1 MLIND
6 RVLPDLPVRLDA
18 LAAIATN
25 LSWSWSRD
33 GRQMFQLIDA
43 PLWERTGHD
52 PIALLRQ
59 TDLARLVASARDPY
73 FLELYGR
80 EVDRLAAERRTDTG
94 WFARKYPDLMSRPV
108 AYFCAEFAVHS
119 SIPVY
124 SGGLGVLA
132 GDQCKSASDLGVP
145 FVAVGLLYTGGYF
158 DQRIRPDGWQ
168 EDSDESLVPSDTAL
182 ELVTTDGGDRSIAVV
197 NMFGRDVHV
206 GAYRLAVGRTMVY
219 LLTTDL
225 EQNHPDDRGVTRKL
239 YAGGPDLRLRQEW
252 ILGVG
257 GVRVLRALGIEPSA
271 WHANEGHAAFMM
283 VERVRE
289 LMAGGTSG
297 PDAVRQVRARGIFT
311 THTPVAAGHD
321 AFNGEDVAQCAG
333 PIWEQMGVNKE
344 SLLSVGHR
352 PSTQDGSF
360 DMTAAAIR
368 LSGRVNGVAERHGEV
383 SRAMSQPFWPDRP
396 IQDVPIGSVTNGV
409 HLATWMSDEL
419 MTLLDGD
426 LGPDWEARRDDP
438 SIWQQLLS
446 LDDAALW
453 SAHQT
458 LKRALLDA
466 LRERARCRWSDPAS
480 ESASAST
487 SESGS
492 AEHEILR
499 GASDGLLLDP
509 GTLTIGFAR
518 RFATYK
524 RADLIFHDLN
534 RLRAL
539 LTDMRRPVQLV
550 FAGKAH
556 PADVPGKQVLQSV
569 YEFTRDPSLA
579 GRVAFVEDYDMR
591 SAAKLV
597 QGVDLWLNVPRVP
610 LEASGTS
617 GMKAALNGVPQL
629 STLDGWWPEA
639 YNGLNGWA
647 IPLAASTLDERAVDA
662 ADAENL
668 YTLLEREIVP
678 LFYTRD
684 DAGLPRQ
691 WIQRMK
697 QAICVAGQKFTARR
711 MVEQYATDY
720 YAPAM
725 RAESFADDP
734 PTG

>member
-1 MLIND
+1 MLIN
-6 RVLPDLPVRLDA
+6 RQLLPDLPDLPDFPARLDS

-33 GRQMFQLIDA
+33 GRRMFQLIDA
-43 PLWERTGHD
+43 PLWEHTGHD
-52 PIALLRQ
+52 PIMLLRQ
-59 TDLARLVASARDPY
+59 TDPARLVVCARDPL
-73 FLELYGR
+73 FLQLYGR
-80 EVDRLAAERRTDTG
+80 EVDRLARESGVDTG
-94 WFARKYPDLMSRPV
+94 WFAKKYPDLTSRPV

-119 SIPVY
+119 SIPIY

-145 FVAVGLLYTGGYF
+145 FVGVGLLYTGGYF

-168 EDSDESLVPSDTAL
+168 EESDESIVPGDTAL
-182 ELVTTDGGDRSIAVV
+182 ELMTTVDGDRSIAVV
-197 NMFGRDVHV
+197 RMFGRDVRV
-206 GAYRLAVGRTMVY
+206 GAYRLAVGRTMIY

-225 EQNHPDDRGVTRKL
+225 EQNHADDRGVTRKL

-257 GVRVLRALGIEPSA
+257 GVRVLRALGIEPAA

-283 VERVRE
+283 VERLRE
-289 LMAGGTSG
+289 LMAGGT
-297 PDAVRQVRARGIFT
+297 PNADAVREVRARGIFT

-321 AFNGEDVAQCAG
+321 AFAAEDVAQCAG
-333 PIWEQMGVNKE
+333 PIWEEMRISKE
-344 SLLSVGHR
+344 ALLAVGHL

-396 IQDVPIGSVTNGV
+396 VQDVPIGYVTNGV

-426 LGPDWEARRDDP
+426 LGLDWEARREDP
-438 SIWQQLLS
+438 NIWQQLLS

-453 SAHQT
+453 GTHQT

-466 LRERARCRWSDPAS
+466 LRERERRRW
-480 ESASAST
+480 T
-487 SESGS
+487 ESGS
-492 AEHEILR
+492 EAESAEHAVLR
-499 GASDGLLLDP
+499 SASDGLLLDP
-509 GTLTIGFAR
+509 AVLTIGFAR

-539 LTDMRRPVQLV
+539 LTDVRRPVQLV

-556 PADVPGKQVLQSV
+556 PADAPGKQILQRV
-569 YEFTRDPSLA
+569 YEFTQDPSLA
-579 GRVAFVEDYDMR
+579 GRVVFVEDYDMR
-591 SAAKLV
+591 SAAQLV
-597 QGVDLWLNVPRVP
+597 QGVDLWLNLPRVP
-610 LEASGTS
+610 FEASGTS

-629 STLDGWWPEA
+629 STMDGWWPEA

-647 IPLAASTLDERAVDA
+647 IPLAAPTLDDEAVDA
-662 ADAENL
+662 VDAEHL
-668 YTLLEREIVP
+668 YTLLEREVVP

-684 DAGLPRQ
+684 DTGLPTE
-691 WIQRMK
+691 WIRRMK
-697 QAICVAGQKFTARR
+697 HAICVAGQKFTARR
-711 MVEQYATDY
+711 MVEQYAKNY
-720 YAPAM
+720 YAPTM

>member
-33 GRQMFQLIDA
+33 GRRMFQLIDA

-59 TDLARLVASARDPY
+59 TDPARLAASARDPH

-80 EVDRLAAERRTDTG
+80 EVNRLAVERRTDTS
-94 WFARKYPDLMSRPV
+94 WFARKYPDLPSRPV

-145 FVAVGLLYTGGYF
+145 FVGIGLLYTGGYF
-158 DQRIRPDGWQ
+158 DQRIRADGWQ

-197 NMFGRDVHV
+197 SMFGRDVHV
-206 GAYRLAVGRTMVY
+206 GAYRLAVGRTMIY

-257 GVRVLRALGIEPSA
+257 GVRVLRALGIQPAA

-283 VERVRE
+283 IERLRE
-289 LMAGGTSG
+289 LMASGTPG

-321 AFNGEDVAQCAG
+321 AFAAEDVAQCAG
-333 PIWEQMGVNKE
+333 PIWDEMGVSKE
-344 SLLSVGHR
+344 ALLAVGHR
-352 PSTQDGSF
+352 PSAHDGSF

-368 LSGRVNGVAERHGEV
+368 LSGRVNGVAERNGEV

-396 IQDVPIGSVTNGV
+396 VQDVPIGSVTNGV

-419 MTLLDGD
+419 MTLLDSD

-438 SIWQQLLS
+438 GIWQRVLS
-446 LDDAALW
+446 MDNAALW
-453 SAHQT
+453 AAHQA
-458 LKRALLDA
+458 LKYALVDA
-466 LRERARCRWSDPAS
+466 LRERARRRLS
-480 ESASAST
+480 EPGT
-487 SESGS
+487 V
-492 AEHEILR
+492 EHEALS

-539 LTDMRRPVQLV
+539 LTDMHRPVQLV

-556 PADVPGKQVLQSV
+556 PADVPGKRVLQSV

-579 GRVAFVEDYDMR
+579 GRVAFVEDYNMR

-597 QGVDLWLNVPRVP
+597 QGVDLWLNLPRVP

-629 STLDGWWPEA
+629 STMDGWWPEA

-647 IPLAASTLDERAVDA
+647 IPLAASMLDEQAVDA
-662 ADAENL
+662 EDAEHL
-668 YTLLEREIVP
+668 YTLLEGEIVP
-678 LFYTRD
+678 LFYKRD
-684 DAGLPRQ
+684 DAGLPTE

-725 RAESFADDP
+725 RAESFVDDP